1 MKGLM
6 HKVGMIRGKRS
17 GFLNH
22 SETAAEVQNRRTD
35 DVESPCRT
43 LIETSEA

>member
-1 MKGLM
+1 MNGLT

-22 SETAAEVQNRRTD
+22 SETAAEVKTGEPMMLRAR
-35 DVESPCRT
+35 VEP
-43 LIETSEA
+43 

>member
-1 MKGLM
+1 MNGLT

-22 SETAAEVQNRRTD
+22 SETAAEVKTGEPMMLRA
-35 DVESPCRT
+35 PCRT
-43 LIETSEA
+43 LIEMSEA